1 MRIKSIAQKSVSN
14 PVFYDVCEVTV
25 TEKDLVTSVKV
36 NPPSLSLTVGET
48 DVLQEIVCPEN
59 AANKTVKW
67 RSENENVVIV
77 NETSG
82 KITAVSEGSTK
93 EIDSNFSGEI

>member
-1 MRIKSIAQKSVSN
+1 MSLEEIQRMLERHEQKIKTLER
-14 PVFYDVCEVTV
+14 D
-25 TEKDLVTSVKV
+25 
-36 NPPSLSLTVGET
+36 
-48 DVLQEIVCPEN
+48 
-59 AANKTVKW
+59 KW

-82 KITAVSEGSTK
+82 KITAVSEGSTI